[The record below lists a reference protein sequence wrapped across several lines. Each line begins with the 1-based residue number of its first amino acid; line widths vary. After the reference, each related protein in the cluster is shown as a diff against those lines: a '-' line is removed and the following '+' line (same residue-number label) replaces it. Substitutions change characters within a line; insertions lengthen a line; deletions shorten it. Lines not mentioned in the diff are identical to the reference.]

1 MLDQTETTNNKLSFQ
16 KKNAKYYLKK
26 IQLHVYV
33 RFECIWVKV
42 EAFQGEVFILILK
55 KKNPTMRTPDTQQ
68 LFKNEFMETSSFFF

>member
-26 IQLHVYV
+26 NIQLHVYV

-42 EAFQGEVFILILK
+42 EAFHSEVFILILK
-55 KKNPTMRTPDTQQ
+55 KQILQ
-68 LFKNEFMETSSFFF
+68 

>member
-26 IQLHVYV
+26 KKIQLHVYV

-42 EAFQGEVFILILK
+42 EAFHSEIFILILK
-55 KKNPTMRTPDTQQ
+55 KKSYNEDT
-68 LFKNEFMETSSFFF
+68 